1 MNNIETPLVL
11 LHPDRRIG
19 ADMLRWRQSGGG
31 EALALRAQDPAAV
44 RGEIRLADLRGL
56 GGSGFPAWRKWDAVA
71 AEMPKPDKYL
81 IVNGNEDEPGTFKD
95 RMLLEE
101 TPHQVIEGAA
111 VAGPAVSA
119 NRHVFYIHPD
129 MARSTAAMKAAL
141 EQWRTS
147 DLLALG
153 STALGKPRGVVLLAG
168 SGPFT

>member
-95 RMLLEE
+95 RLLLEE
-101 TPHQVIEGAA
+101 TPHQVIEGAVVTA
-111 VAGPAVSA
+111 LATGI
-119 NRHVFYIHPD
+119 NRIMFYINPD
-129 MARSTAAMKAAL
+129 LARSLAAVKK
-141 EQWRTS
+141 E
-147 DLLALG
+147 
-153 STALGKPRGVVLLAG
+153 
-168 SGPFT
+168 